1 MSQLNSYI
9 HVIKLNDMM
18 VYLVYR
24 DMGYNGITLL
34 ESKIFNSEV
43 DAIAYKQ
50 KLEELNLYGLIK
62 IKVSMLNN

>member
-1 MSQLNSYI
+1 
-9 HVIKLNDMM
+9 MM